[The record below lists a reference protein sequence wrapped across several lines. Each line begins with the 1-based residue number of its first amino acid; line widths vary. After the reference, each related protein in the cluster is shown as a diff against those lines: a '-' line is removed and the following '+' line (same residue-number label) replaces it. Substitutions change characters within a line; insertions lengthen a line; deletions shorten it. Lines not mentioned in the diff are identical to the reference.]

1 MRGHI
6 PKNFIAQLIDRTDIV
21 PIIQARVQLK
31 KAGANFMGRC
41 PFHEEKSPSFTVSPN
56 KQFYHCFGCGAHGNV
71 ISFLMEYDRLEF
83 VAAVEHLAAQ
93 LGLEIPREN
102 ATDTSTPIADYQDD
116 YAILEE
122 ASRYFQLHLKNSP
135 KAIDYL

>member
-6 PKNFIAQLIDRTDIV
+6 PKNFISQLIDRTDIV

-83 VAAVEHLAAQ
+83 VAAVEYLAAQ

-102 ATDTSTPIADYQDD
+102 TSETTSHTANY
-116 YAILEE
+116 
-122 ASRYFQLHLKNSP
+122 
-135 KAIDYL
+135 